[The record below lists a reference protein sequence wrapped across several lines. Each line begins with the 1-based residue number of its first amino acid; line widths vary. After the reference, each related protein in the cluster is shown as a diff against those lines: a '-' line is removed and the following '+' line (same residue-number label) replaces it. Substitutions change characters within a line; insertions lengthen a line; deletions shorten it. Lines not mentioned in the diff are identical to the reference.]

1 MHPNPAFRGEPAERN
16 VAFLRTRA
24 FGTLAVSAEDGPLL
38 SHVPF
43 LLAED
48 AVSLD
53 LHLVRS
59 NPIVRALPAPAALAV
74 TGPDGYVSP
83 DWYGVPDQV
92 PTWNY
97 VAVHV
102 RGRLER
108 LPQEAMRDMLD
119 RQSAAY
125 EGRLAKPPWTT
136 GKMAPEVLEKLM
148 RAIVPCRLAVER
160 IDGTWK
166 LSQNKAEAARLGAA
180 KRVGTGIGQELLE
193 LAQLMRYAGVSLSP
207 PAAPRLRRRPR

>member
-1 MHPNPAFRGEPAERN
+1 MHPNPAFRGEAAERS
-16 VAFLRTRA
+16 VAFLRDRA
-24 FGTLAVSAEDGPLL
+24 FGTLAINADGGPLL
-38 SHVPF
+38 SHVPY
-43 LLAED
+43 LLDSD
-48 AVSLD
+48 AGTLD

-59 NPIVRALPAPAALAV
+59 NPIARALPAEAVLAA

-125 EGRLAKPPWTT
+125 EGRLDKRPWTT
-136 GKMAPEVLEKLM
+136 TKMTPGLLGRMM
-148 RAIVPCRLAVER
+148 RQIVPCRMAVEQ
-160 IDGTWK
+160 IDSTWK
-166 LSQNKAEAARLGAA
+166 LSQNKPDTVRTAAAGH
-180 KRVGTGIGQELLE
+180 VDDGIGSEIAA
-193 LAQLMRYAGVSLSP
+193 LAALMRAV
-207 PAAPRLRRRPR
+207 

>member
-1 MHPNPAFRGEPAERN
+1 MHPNPAYRGETVERHL
-16 VAFLRTRA
+16 AFLRARA
-24 FGTLAVSAEDGPLL
+24 FGTLAINADTGPVL

-43 LLAED
+43 LLTDD
-48 AVSLD
+48 AATLD

-59 NPIVRALPAPAALAV
+59 NPIVRRLPAEAVLAV

-102 RGRLER
+102 RGTLAR

-119 RQSAAY
+119 RQSAEY
-125 EGRLAKPPWTT
+125 ERRLPKRPWTT
-136 GKMAPEVLEKLM
+136 AKMTPDVLTRMM
-148 RAIVPCRLAVER
+148 RMIVPCRLTIATV
-160 IDGTWK
+160 DGTWK
-166 LSQNKAEAARLGAA
+166 LSQNKAEAARLAA
-180 KRVGTGIGQELLE
+180 AGNVAAGVGSE
-193 LAQLMRYAGVSLSP
+193 LAVLSWLMHDG
-207 PAAPRLRRRPR
+207 

>member
-1 MHPNPAFRGEPAERN
+1 MHPNPAFRGESAQRS
-16 VAFLRTRA
+16 VALLRDRA
-24 FGTLAVSAEDGPLL
+24 FGTLAINADTGPLL

-43 LLAED
+43 LLAPD
-48 AVSLD
+48 AATLD

-59 NPIVRALPAPAALAV
+59 NPIARALPAQAVLAV

-102 RGRLER
+102 RGRLEQ
-108 LPQEAMRDMLD
+108 LPQDAMRDMLD

-125 EGRLAKPPWTT
+125 ESRLPKRPWTT
-136 GKMAPEVLEKLM
+136 AKMTPDALARMM
-148 RAIVPCRLAVER
+148 RMIVPCRLTVESV
-160 IDGTWK
+160 DGTWK
-166 LSQNKAEAARLGAA
+166 LSQNKPDDVRRAAAIQVTTGVGAE
-180 KRVGTGIGQELLE
+180 LE
-193 LAQLMRYAGVSLSP
+193 FLSRLMRDG
-207 PAAPRLRRRPR
+207 